1 MNFPTST
8 YVGRLYVE
16 SRHLPATQGGGGD
29 IHDVMATPFGVR
41 LLVGDVMGTGLPANR
56 TGLLVLNAWRD
67 LACTEPSLAGIAVRL
82 HALIARS
89 GHPERFVPAPL
100 VNFPVA
106 SADDALA
113 AETVLAPGGTISPS
127 PAESWIELVCCGHPP
142 PLLLRDG
149 SAAFIE
155 PYAAP
160 PLGLLDMAEG
170 WCRASMIPVGDG
182 DQLLLYTDGVSEAR
196 DAAGR
201 FFPLAQVTADTI
213 RDTGPD
219 RAPLLDVLAAR
230 LDEHVGERACDD
242 ILLLLVT
249 MR

>member
-1 MNFPTST
+1 M
-8 YVGRLYVE
+8 
-16 SRHLPATQGGGGD
+16 
-29 IHDVMATPFGVR
+29 
-41 LLVGDVMGTGLPANR
+41 
-56 TGLLVLNAWRD
+56 
-67 LACTEPSLAGIAVRL
+67 
-82 HALIARS
+82 
-89 GHPERFVPAPL
+89 
-100 VNFPVA
+100 
-106 SADDALA
+106 
-113 AETVLAPGGTISPS
+113 LAPGDDPPS
-127 PAESWIELVCCGHPP
+127 PPEPWIELVCCGHPP

-160 PLGLLDMAEG
+160 PLGLLDLAEG

-201 FFPLAQVTADTI
+201 FFPLAQVTADTV

-219 RAPLLDVLAAR
+219 RAPLLDVLVAR
-230 LDEHVGERACDD
+230 LDEHVGDRGCDD